1 MVGMTLFWRKAAV
14 ITTWLPLLLMGSAA
28 AQNAAT
34 SVPAPAAKQPTRQ
47 AAARPKHHGT
57 SKPSPVVPEPPA
69 PAPVPLTPEQMAPTA
84 PQVTY
89 SNGLLTIVANNSTL
103 SDILRAVAARTGA
116 SLDAPPQLTSER
128 VAARIGPASP
138 REVLSDLLTGPRFDY
153 ILVGSDGD
161 PNGVRNII
169 LTPNQSS
176 ASAGASVAMAQ
187 PGPQPAPAADQEDDD
202 DDQASTAAP
211 ESPPP
216 GRMQPSPGRRQFVQP
231 QPPDQVAQPTGG
243 GEGGGQQQV
252 KTPEQLLEQ
261 LRKIQQQPPPSQQPN
276 DQR

>member
-1 MVGMTLFWRKAAV
+1 M
-14 ITTWLPLLLMGSAA
+14 
-28 AQNAAT
+28 
-34 SVPAPAAKQPTRQ
+34 
-47 AAARPKHHGT
+47 
-57 SKPSPVVPEPPA
+57 
-69 PAPVPLTPEQMAPTA
+69 PLTPEQMAPTA

-103 SDILRAVAARTGA
+103 SDVLRAVAARTGA

-153 ILVGSDGD
+153 ILVGSDAD

-176 ASAGASVAMAQ
+176 ASAGTSVAMAQ
-187 PGPQPAPAADQEDDD
+187 PAPQPAPAADQEDDD

-243 GEGGGQQQV
+243 GEGGAPQQQV

-261 LRKIQQQPPPSQQPN
+261 LRKMQQQPPPSQQPN